1 MIQHI
6 SFWIGEEPLTDDDVE
21 GNPLKVQ
28 VRKVKRAVVCS
39 MMEQMVNCYANDKEC
54 NCEFEAVDCTCFVV
68 VNNRVPNRVS
78 ELHLMAARLHYGSS
92 TNNAKNP
99 KASMRMQ
106 QTRILWKNTGDRVM
120 IRNAALL
127 YAKTERWAARAD
139 AGLSKLGTLLN
150 LDIVEVQSEEKT
162 TLFDD
167 SDEESSVTADLENMN
182 VASTSATSTQ
192 IYNVDQGSVE
202 KEIQKMLKLPGDHF
216 VKCEYSEMIFLSSK
230 HSNWQ
235 WFKT

>member
-6 SFWIGEEPLTDDDVE
+6 SFWIGEEPLTADVVE

-28 VRKVKRAVVCS
+28 VRAVKRAVVCS
-39 MMEQMVNCYANDKEC
+39 MMEQMVNCYANDNEC
-54 NCEFEAVDCTCFVV
+54 TCEFEAPDCTCFVV
-68 VNNRVPNRVS
+68 VNNHVPNRVS
-78 ELHLMAARLHYGSS
+78 DLHLMAARLHYGSS
-92 TNNAKNP
+92 TSNARNL

-106 QTRILWKNTGDRVM
+106 QTRILWKNTEDRVI

-127 YAKTERWAARAD
+127 YAKTELWAARAD
-139 AGLSKLGTLLN
+139 AGLTKLGTLLN
-150 LDIVEVQSEEKT
+150 LDIVEVESEEQT

-167 SDEESSVTADLENMN
+167 SDEESVTADLENMN
-182 VASTSATSTQ
+182 VASTSASSTQ

-216 VKCEYSEMIFLSSK
+216 VKCEYS
-230 HSNWQ
+230 
-235 WFKT
+235 

>member
-6 SFWIGEEPLTDDDVE
+6 SFWIGEEPLTADVVE

-28 VRKVKRAVVCS
+28 VRAVKRAVVCS
-39 MMEQMVNCYANDKEC
+39 MMEQMVNCYANDNEC
-54 NCEFEAVDCTCFVV
+54 TCEFEAVDCTCFVV
-68 VNNRVPNRVS
+68 VNNHVPNRVS
-78 ELHLMAARLHYGSS
+78 DLHLMAARLHYGSS
-92 TNNAKNP
+92 TSNARNL

-106 QTRILWKNTGDRVM
+106 QTRILWKNTEDRVI

-127 YAKTERWAARAD
+127 YAKTELWAARAD
-139 AGLSKLGTLLN
+139 AGLTKLGTLLN
-150 LDIVEVQSEEKT
+150 LDIVEVQSEEQT

-167 SDEESSVTADLENMN
+167 SDEESVTADLENMN
-182 VASTSATSTQ
+182 VASTSASSTQ

-216 VKCEYSEMIFLSSK
+216 VQCEYS
-230 HSNWQ
+230 
-235 WFKT
+235 